1 MKPKPNQAQ
10 EDIMIKDLQRVF
22 QLNDL
27 QAREILNQAQWN
39 LQKATNYV
47 LDLQKSG
54 SKIEEQFKKY
64 ITNGQSVIDEN
75 GIISFCKDLGIDIM
89 DPVILYI
96 SYIFKSETMGNYTKF
111 DFLYGFTLLKIQST
125 SDLKRE
131 LKRLRDELNNNR
143 EILKSVYKYCFDF
156 AKKKN
161 RKDIDLPIAQG
172 LWDTLLTNTFPIMKK
187 FMNYVGTIEEKDVKP
202 ISRDTYYMVW
212 EFCVQIG
219 EDLAKYDYKTGA
231 WPTFIDGFYFYLFP
245 NHKQ

>member
-1 MKPKPNQAQ
+1 MKQQRPNQAQ
-10 EDIMIKDLQRVF
+10 EDIMIKDLQRVV

-27 QAREILNQAQWN
+27 QAREILSLAQWN
-39 LQKATNYV
+39 LQKAANSV
-47 LDLQKSG
+47 LEIQKSG
-54 SKIEEQFKKY
+54 VKVEEQFKKY

-96 SYIFKSETMGNYTKF
+96 SYMFKSETMGIYTKF
-111 DFLYGFTLLKIQST
+111 DFLYGFSQLKVQST

-131 LKRLRDELNNNR
+131 LKRLRDDLNNNR
-143 EILKSVYKYCFDF
+143 EILKAVYKYCFDF

-187 FMNYVGTIEEKDVKP
+187 FMSYTIEEKDIKP

-231 WPTFIDGFYFYLFP
+231 WPTFIDGFYFYMNPL
-245 NHKQ
+245 HRQ